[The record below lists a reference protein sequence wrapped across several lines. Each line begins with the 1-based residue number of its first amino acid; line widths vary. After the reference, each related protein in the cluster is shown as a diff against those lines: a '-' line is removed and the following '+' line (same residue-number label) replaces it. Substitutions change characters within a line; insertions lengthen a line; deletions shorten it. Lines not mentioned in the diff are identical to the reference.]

1 MAEAVKKEQ
10 TEGETVSLDNMKD
23 LKGKKGA
30 NLIVKILAMVLMP
43 MLVIIFFAM
52 LALKA
57 VGNNTAETLVKEE
70 LAATEYAM
78 QLNLD
83 SASGEGFRYEN
94 GSLCKG
100 EINFTENQ
108 SFFQNFTSNTNVDV
122 VLFWDKEA
130 AAASFDYSG
139 IVLSDSVASKVLSGS
154 EYFDTSLKLGDTR
167 YYAYLTPITG
177 TDGKT
182 AGALAVAIPVEHVK
196 ELYSGIVRSNT
207 IFMYVLALIF
217 CSSTI
222 LVVRL
227 ISRALLGVVS
237 NLDQVAEGR
246 LNFDIST
253 KLVNRTDEVG
263 KIARAVHS
271 VVVGFSRIITNI
283 HSSMQEMDE
292 FTGTFSSNFDSIG
305 QSISA
310 VNTAVNEIAQ
320 GATTQAADTQKVSES
335 MNDMSNALNR
345 TADSVN
351 VLSSSAANMKE
362 SNATVDSTLKEL
374 LKISSH
380 TQQSVDQ
387 VQEQTDIIAGIA
399 NQTNLLSLN
408 ASIEAARAGE
418 MGRGFAVVAEE
429 IRGLADQSK
438 ESADKIRGI
447 VENLISNSNQ
457 SVEIMN
463 GVVGEIHQQNEKLGN
478 TLEVFDTL
486 NQEVQNVVGEIN
498 VISEEL
504 DHIEAYRTDVADKI
518 DSLTEISQN
527 NAASTEETAATM
539 DQLSEIVEDCRKAT
553 VQLNVI
559 ADELNANAKKFQI

>member
-1 MAEAVKKEQ
+1 
-10 TEGETVSLDNMKD
+10 MKD

-139 IVLSDSVASKVLSGS
+139 IVLSDSVASKVLAGS